1 MKAPILTLSLLSLLA
16 LAGCQH
22 LDPAYARDWVQ
33 AAPTAPSSLDLAGTW
48 ESTRPY
54 MAGGWGSADI
64 TQTGTRF
71 HGTLGPFT
79 LEGKV
84 AGSKAYTLILSGGR
98 VYYTAILEVDAKGD
112 LVGQAVSN
120 ALPDSPEAARAEH
133 APVHL
138 VRTKR

>member
-1 MKAPILTLSLLSLLA
+1 MKAPTLALSLVSLSLLA
-16 LAGCQH
+16 CCQR
-22 LDPAYARDWVQ
+22 LDTGYAREWVQ
-33 AAPTAPSSLDLAGTW
+33 APTAPSTLDLAGTW
-48 ESTRPY
+48 ESTKPY
-54 MAGGWGSADI
+54 MAGGWGSADL

-84 AGSKAYTLILSGGR
+84 AGTKVYTLFLSGGR
-98 VYYTAILEVDAKGD
+98 VYYTAILELDAKGD
-112 LVGQAVSN
+112 LVGQAIAN

-138 VRTKR
+138 VRVKR